1 MKIQRLFSTELPK
14 DWDSDDDDYINMV
27 ENAKERNKK
36 LATASKYFPLIG
48 SVLAGGGG
56 ALIGHTT
63 VGGTKGAAIGAL
75 AGIGSSALG
84 AKLVDSIYG
93 TKIRKSNIEDL
104 SKRDQSAA
112 NKAMNKYKK
121 MKTKEERL
129 AYRKRI
135 GSRV

>member
-1 MKIQRLFSTELPK
+1 MKIQRLFSTKLPK

-36 LATASKYFPLIG
+36 LAVASKYFPLIG
-48 SVLAGGGG
+48 NVLAGGGG
-56 ALIGHTT
+56 ALVGHAI
-63 VGGTKGAAIGAL
+63 GGTKGAAIGAL
-75 AGIGSSALG
+75 AGIGSSVLG
-84 AKLVDSIYG
+84 AGLVDSIYG
-93 TKIRKSNIEDL
+93 TKIRKLNMEEL

-129 AYRKRI
+129 AYRKRV